1 MSPTPSQESAS
12 GVTSA
17 TPDGPLALDSIDLRL
32 LDALQRDASRSNQAL
47 AEAIHV
53 SPATSLRRQRRL
65 EEAGVIERTVAVLS
79 PEALGHGLTAIVE
92 ITLDVQGA
100 ERIAAFEA
108 RAAADAGV
116 QQCYR
121 TSGGPDFVLIVQV
134 ADMAAYQALAQ
145 RLFTQDVNVRNVRA
159 FFSVKRAKF
168 EPALPLPATAPRQG

>member
-1 MSPTPSQESAS
+1 MSPTPLQESAS

-17 TPDGPLALDSIDLRL
+17 TADGPLALDTIDLRL

-145 RLFTQDVNVRNVRA
+145 RLFNSDANVRNVRC
-159 FFSVKRAKF
+159 FFSVHRAK
-168 EPALPLPATAPRQG
+168 ASLAVSLPGSGSV